1 MKTDD
6 NLKET
11 IRQAALEQGFFQA
24 EYVERDN
31 IVFYP
36 ELRAICEGNQCGCYG
51 ANWVCPPAFGDFE
64 EGKAKILSYENM
76 LLITKKYDLED
87 SFDFEGMQEGM
98 RDFRRSLPAIEGFA
112 WDLLGPENVFVL
124 SVGSCRLCS
133 ECTYPDAPC
142 RFPKLLHH
150 PIEGYGLN
158 VNELAE
164 SCGITYNNGKNT
176 VTYFG
181 ALLF

>member
-1 MKTDD
+1 MKKDESLRD
-6 NLKET
+6 S
-11 IRQAALEQGFFQA
+11 IREAALSGGFFQA
-24 EYVERDN
+24 EYVDMYS

-51 ANWVCPPAFGDFE
+51 ANWVCPPAFGSFE
-64 EGKAKILSYENM
+64 EGREKILSYGNM
-76 LLITKKYDLED
+76 LLFTKKYDLED

-98 RDFRRSLPAIEGFA
+98 RDFRRSLSGLETFA
-112 WDLLGPENVFVL
+112 KELLGPDRIFVL

-142 RFPKLLHH
+142 RFPELLHH

-158 VNELAE
+158 VSELAQ
-164 SCGITYNNGKNT
+164 SCGISYNNGKNT